1 MAELLTVAEGAFV
14 LKCSEDTVVRR
25 FEKRTGII
33 DLGTANNGRRNR
45 RYRVLRIPKGRAAV
59 KKDWRR
65 STGRMKDVYKRAHPH
80 ARHSEDNGSSRNLLA
95 LQTPGEECI
104 HAGR

>member
-1 MAELLTVAEGAFV
+1 MPVSELLTVAQVAFV

-25 FEKRTGII
+25 FEKRTGVI

-65 STGRMKDVYKRAHPH
+65 SPVHWPDERRLQAGASARA
-80 ARHSEDNGSSRNLLA
+80 AF
-95 LQTPGEECI
+95 
-104 HAGR
+104 